1 MASTSGDIHGE
12 SPAPLLE
19 FPERHGND
27 ADANQSIV
35 SNLSDDGTQ
44 SASVVSRVKAN
55 ITTIMADSWAIMT
68 AKDVPDD
75 DDDYDDDTG
84 DGDYFHNG
92 NIQHDNKQDTNGNP
106 KMTQNQSKD
115 IVVQSEDEQEQLREP
130 TINFLLDKP
139 KTMTYGRRIALS
151 LAKHTW
157 YNPQLKHQQSIEH
170 NIDDKDINDN
180 SNAVRLVERRPP
192 KVTRKETPSLARA
205 WAYFDR
211 FVLPRFTVREDGSFD
226 RHDLQRAEPGES
238 DIETRLYHPLCT
250 PLSQMGDFGLGIGL
264 YFSTLRALTILTF
277 LAGILN
283 IPNFI
288 YFSGPEYSNSQSG
301 IPDLLKGSA
310 ICTLKQWVPCE
321 GCQPTEF
328 DRHRFATAVS
338 VQNETGLFTPLN
350 ATFALR
356 NNCAEI
362 ALEQGM
368 INYGTLLFIVFGIMV
383 MNVYQKRKEVE
394 FDEDEQ
400 TAQDYS
406 IRIMNPP
413 KDAVDPAEWRA
424 FFKDAFHAHA
434 TVVTIALDNDPL
446 IRALRERRECL
457 RKIELNLEPG
467 TSLDTLTLAKI
478 AAEVETGRRLFG
490 RLLAYVSK
498 GIPEHFGRMAELE
511 AKIKGWAQLDYP
523 CSSVFVT
530 FETEAEQ
537 RRVLSGLAL
546 GSYHVK
552 RQTQSKLDAK
562 YLFRGTLVLSIKEP
576 DEPST
581 IRWADLNVK
590 TMDKLKPLATTTI
603 SSLIA
608 IFLIALLV
616 NLIHETSPA
625 WAAIAIAVFNSLFP
639 MIAKMLTSLE
649 RHSSEGLK
657 QTSLYFKIALF
668 RWVNT
673 AVVITI
679 ITPFTATVEAGN
691 GLIPSIYAI
700 FFADIFTT
708 NAVQLLDPAGHFKR
722 HFLAPRAK
730 TQDAMNLAMQ
740 GAEIELAERYT
751 NMTKILFLALWYCSI
766 FPGALFFCSFGLG
779 VIYFV
784 DGFCLMRTWK
794 RLPHLGTSIS
804 QFSRRYFFSISLV
817 AMAVVSSYYWTG
829 FPFDNLC
836 QNDNPVST
844 VYPVGTY
851 NLKRADGRNVTS
863 DVVIDTDTASFRY
876 CLQDYM
882 RYGNLTFPALSRWQP
897 EGGEW
902 MSEDQ
907 ETVVDVYGWTSLAVI
922 FVVLIFFASIVFSG
936 VRSMFS
942 TGHKHCGDDQG
953 IPFSQVRSIS
963 AFVPQ
968 VHSAVY
974 SYPLM
979 ACQCS
984 GVDTN
989 LFDWTDPDRPHSYYD
1004 LTEDADE
1011 LIGDR
1016 SVQDKLVFSILSHVP
1031 PPNDAT
1037 GSNEAVG

>member
-1 MASTSGDIHGE
+1 MASTTTSGSSHGD
-12 SPAPLLE
+12 SPAVLDVE
-19 FPERHGND
+19 IPERAHGND
-27 ADANQSIV
+27 VDANQSIV
-35 SNLSDDGTQ
+35 SNLSDDGTH
-44 SASVVSRVKAN
+44 SASVVHRVKAN
-55 ITTIMADSWAIMT
+55 ITSIMADSWAIMT
-68 AKDVPDD
+68 AKDVPDSEE
-75 DDDYDDDTG
+75 DDDYG
-84 DGDYFHNG
+84 
-92 NIQHDNKQDTNGNP
+92 TNGNGEP
-106 KMTQNQSKD
+106 KTTQNQSKD
-115 IVVQSEDEQEQLREP
+115 ALKALGTFNTTATQSEGEQEQHQRHEP
-130 TINFLLDKP
+130 TIDFLLDQP

-151 LAKHTW
+151 LAKHSW
-157 YNPQLKHQQSIEH
+157 YNPQLKQQKQQSTE
-170 NIDDKDINDN
+170 NKDGDN
-180 SNAVRLVERRPP
+180 NKNTVPLVERRPP

-211 FVLPRFTVREDGSFD
+211 FVLPRFTLHEDGTFD
-226 RHDLQRAEPGES
+226 RHDLKRAEPGES
-238 DIETRLYHPLCT
+238 DLETKLYHPFCT

-277 LAGILN
+277 LAGLLN

-288 YFSGPEYSNSQSG
+288 YFSGPEYSNSQPG

-310 ICTLKQWVPCE
+310 ICTVKQWVPCE
-321 GCQPTEF
+321 GCQTKNF

-338 VQNETGLFTPLN
+338 VQNETGIFTPVN
-350 ATFALR
+350 ATFALK
-356 NNCAEI
+356 NDCADI

-368 INYGTLLFIVFGIMV
+368 INYGTLLFIIFGIMV
-383 MNVYQKRKEVE
+383 INFYQRRKEIE

-424 FFKDAFHAHA
+424 FFKDAFDAHA

-478 AAEVETGRRLFG
+478 AAEVETSRRFFG
-490 RLLAYVSK
+490 RLLAYVSN

-552 RQTQSKLDAK
+552 RQTRSKLDSK
-562 YLFRGTLVLSIKEP
+562 YLFRGALVLSIKEP

-590 TMDKLKPLATTTI
+590 SIDKLKPLATTTV

-616 NLIHETSPA
+616 NVIHETSPA

-700 FFADIFTT
+700 FFADIVTT
-708 NAVQLLDPAGHFKR
+708 NAVQFLDPAGHFKR
-722 HFLAPRAK
+722 HFVAPRAK

-751 NMTKILFLALWYCSI
+751 NMTKILFLTLWYCSI
-766 FPGALFFCSFGLG
+766 FPGALFFCSFALG
-779 VIYFV
+779 VNYFV

-794 RLPHLGTSIS
+794 RLPHLGTH
-804 QFSRRYFFSISLV
+804 
-817 AMAVVSSYYWTG
+817 
-829 FPFDNLC
+829 
-836 QNDNPVST
+836 
-844 VYPVGTY
+844 
-851 NLKRADGRNVTS
+851 
-863 DVVIDTDTASFRY
+863 
-876 CLQDYM
+876 
-882 RYGNLTFPALSRWQP
+882 
-897 EGGEW
+897 
-902 MSEDQ
+902 
-907 ETVVDVYGWTSLAVI
+907 
-922 FVVLIFFASIVFSG
+922 FAI
-936 VRSMFS
+936 
-942 TGHKHCGDDQG
+942 
-953 IPFSQVRSIS
+953 
-963 AFVPQ
+963 
-968 VHSAVY
+968 
-974 SYPLM
+974 
-979 ACQCS
+979 
-984 GVDTN
+984 
-989 LFDWTDPDRPHSYYD
+989 
-1004 LTEDADE
+1004 
-1011 LIGDR
+1011 
-1016 SVQDKLVFSILSHVP
+1016 
-1031 PPNDAT
+1031 
-1037 GSNEAVG
+1037 